1 MATPVSM
8 HRKRVFRMRACEWAW
23 EAHVPT
29 PVSLFITVELGDDV
43 IECAVAALLHY
54 LTDTYRK
61 AHARRRCP
69 LLSVDGA
76 VVAVV
81 RNIVMEASQV
91 DAGGAPRAM
100 TAGVH
105 ATSVGAG
112 EFIWDAL
119 DAWA

>member
-1 MATPVSM
+1 MATHVSVY
-8 HRKRVFRMRACEWAW
+8 RKRVFRMRAGEWVW

-43 IECAVAALLHY
+43 VECAVAALLHY
-54 LTDTYRK
+54 LTDVYRK
-61 AHARRRCP
+61 AHARRACSP
-69 LLSVDGA
+69 LFVDGA

-81 RNIVMEASQV
+81 RNIVVAASQV
-91 DAGGAPRAM
+91 DAGGASRAM
-100 TAGVH
+100 TASVH
-105 ATSVGAG
+105 ATSAWSG